1 MAPGVDANPRKGG
14 RPIPATAVMA
24 ADHAVVREEGAVCR
38 LSALE
43 GRRIGIFGD
52 GPPWPGAVAQY
63 LAANRAAVETH
74 GIDQPP
80 PDEESNGASLDAAIV
95 IDPPPMPARP
105 GGAVE
110 HAQRV
115 AHLAEWMNRLQA
127 QHVGI
132 VRIGNAGDADAEHTP
147 GAVWLPRD
155 TSLDVLQGVLAGLAQ
170 IRPIWDHI
178 EAELSTVRALGDQLR
193 RYFEEVQQDLAL
205 ASRLQRDFLPR
216 ELPAAPPMQF
226 ATLFRPCSWVS
237 GDIFDVFRIDEHR
250 VGFYLFD
257 AMGHGVSAALL
268 TMFIRTGLRTKRI
281 HAQGYEPMQPGEV
294 LGDLNETL
302 VDERLPD
309 CQFVTGWY
317 GVIDTRT
324 LELTFASAGH
334 PPPLLVSADGSSR
347 PLVGAGGLLGVFG
360 GQDFPNE
367 SEQLQPGDRVLLY
380 SDGLEAALTEEAPGD
395 AGIRLHEALSGG
407 AAQSAKAFVESVATR
422 LDNMPGAFS
431 ARTDDMTLVLAEVG
445 EPE

>member
-1 MAPGVDANPRKGG
+1 
-14 RPIPATAVMA
+14 
-24 ADHAVVREEGAVCR
+24 
-38 LSALE
+38 
-43 GRRIGIFGD
+43 
-52 GPPWPGAVAQY
+52 
-63 LAANRAAVETH
+63 
-74 GIDQPP
+74 
-80 PDEESNGASLDAAIV
+80 
-95 IDPPPMPARP
+95 MPARP
-105 GGAVE
+105 GGAGE

-127 QHVGI
+127 HHVGI

-155 TSLDVLQGVLAGLAQ
+155 ASLDVLRGALAGLAQ
-170 IRPIWDHI
+170 IRPVWDHI
-178 EAELSTVRALGDQLR
+178 ESELSTVRALGDQLR

-216 ELPAAPPMQF
+216 ELPTAPPMQF

-237 GDIFDVFRIDEHR
+237 GDMFDVFRIDEHR

-281 HAQGYEPMQPGEV
+281 HAQGYEPVRPGEV
-294 LGDLNETL
+294 LADLNETL

-317 GVIDTRT
+317 GVIDART
-324 LELTFASAGH
+324 LELTYSSAGH
-334 PPPLLVSADGSSR
+334 PPPLLVSADGGSR
-347 PLVGAGGLLGVFG
+347 PLLGAGGLLGVFG

-367 SEQLQPGDRVLLY
+367 SVQLRRGDRVLLY
-380 SDGLEAALTEEAPGD
+380 SDGLESALTDEASGD
-395 AGIRLHEALSGG
+395 AGIKLHPALSVCTV
-407 AAQSAKAFVESVATR
+407 QSAKAFVESVATR

-431 ARTDDMTLVLAEVG
+431 ARTDDMSLVLAEVG
-445 EPE
+445 VSD